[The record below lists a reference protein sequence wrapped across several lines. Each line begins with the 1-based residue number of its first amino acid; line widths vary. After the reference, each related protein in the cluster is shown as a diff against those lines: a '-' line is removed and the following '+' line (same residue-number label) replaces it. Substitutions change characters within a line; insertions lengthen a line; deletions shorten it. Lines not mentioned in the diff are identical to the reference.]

1 MRHVLAGLRSTL
13 RSGLRRGSG
22 PRRLCLMLIGM
33 SSTDNARR
41 DRLDERSF
49 RLGAGFKE
57 QERGQVLEELS
68 ALGPHLAR
76 WDPSEVEVDVSVHEG
91 GDKEPRVTLRAFLP
105 GWPPLVAVGFDPDL
119 MRALAEAKRG
129 LITQI
134 DRHKTEREPKSN
146 RQLRLYT
153 IRHPGSSAGSGS

>member
-1 MRHVLAGLRSTL
+1 M
-13 RSGLRRGSG
+13 
-22 PRRLCLMLIGM
+22 LMGM

-57 QERGQVLEELS
+57 REREQVLEVLS

-76 WDPSEVEVDVSVHEG
+76 WDPSEVEVDVSVHERG
-91 GDKEPRVTLRAFLP
+91 GKEQRVTLRALLP
-105 GWPPLVAVGFDPDL
+105 GCPPVVAVGYDADL
-119 MRALAEAKRG
+119 VRALAEAKRD

-134 DRHKTEREPKSN
+134 DRQKAEREPKRN
-146 RQLRLYT
+146 RQLRRDT
-153 IRHPGSSAGSGS
+153 IRRPGSSAGAGS

>member
-1 MRHVLAGLRSTL
+1 M
-13 RSGLRRGSG
+13 
-22 PRRLCLMLIGM
+22 CLMLIGM
-33 SSTDNARR
+33 SNTDNARR

-57 QERGQVLEELS
+57 QEREQVLEELS

-76 WDPSEVEVDVSVHEG
+76 WDPSEVEVDVSVRERG
-91 GDKEPRVTLRAFLP
+91 GKEQRVTLRAFLP
-105 GWPPLVAVGFDPDL
+105 GCPPLVAVGYDRDL
-119 MRALAEAKRG
+119 MRALAEAKRD

-146 RQLRLYT
+146 RQLRRDT
-153 IRHPGSSAGSGS
+153 IRHPGSSAGAGS